1 MLVCCHR
8 SSAFVSIGALRAS
21 MSLTD
26 LWNAHR
32 ARPSV
37 VPTAS
42 TNSQTDDR
50 KMSSNATVSPS
61 PQNKRKRLDAS
72 NNTTSTPKVSANT
85 AKKPVRSFS
94 PGQTDLGSGCII
106 LVRPEAFKNA
116 ESQELY
122 KSMKV
127 CKLSTQ
133 LQLAVCIISSC
144 HGPEMATLLMQST

>member
-8 SSAFVSIGALRAS
+8 SSAFVSIGAVRTS

-26 LWNAHR
+26 LWNAHS

-37 VPTAS
+37 LLTAS

-50 KMSSNATVSPS
+50 KMSSNATVPPS
-61 PQNKRKRLDAS
+61 RQNKRKRPDAS
-72 NNTTSTPKVSANT
+72 SNTTPTPKVSAKT

-94 PGQTDLGSGCII
+94 PGQTDLGSGSVI
-106 LVRPEAFKNA
+106 VVKPEAFKNA

-122 KSMKV
+122 KTMKV
-127 CKLSTQ
+127 CKLTT
-133 LQLAVCIISSC
+133 SSC
-144 HGPEMATLLMQST
+144 I